1 MAGNLETE
9 IVKAMLNIAKN
20 VAKTKKD
27 VAEIK
32 EVLWDIG
39 QKLCYVIERRF
50 DYHTL
55 PEDIDYN
62 NNCKK
67 SRRV

>member
-1 MAGNLETE
+1 MAGDLETK

-39 QKLCYVIERRF
+39 QKLCYVIERPF
-50 DYHTL
+50 EYQTL
-55 PEDIDYN
+55 PEGIDYN
-62 NNCKK
+62 NNCRTP
-67 SRRV
+67 RRV

>member
-1 MAGNLETE
+1 MAEELERK
-9 IVKAMLNIAKN
+9 IRKAIFNIARN
-20 VAKTKKD
+20 VGNTKKD
-27 VAEIK
+27 VAEMK

-50 DYHTL
+50 DYNTL
-55 PEDIDYN
+55 PTGIDYE

-67 SRRV
+67 SRRA

>member
-1 MAGNLETE
+1 MVKYLESKIIKT
-9 IVKAMLNIAKN
+9 MLSISKN
-20 VAKTKKD
+20 VAITKKD

-50 DYHTL
+50 DYDTL
-55 PEDIDYN
+55 PGGIDYHN
-62 NNCKK
+62 HCSNP
-67 SRRV
+67 RRG